1 MKSNQTKRFGFGA
14 IIFGL
19 ALGGIGLWFLLSPA
33 EYRATTR
40 ISVGIDYP
48 ESYDPYFIQTEL
60 EIIQSEVVLGK
71 VVEALYLNG
80 EWGRK
85 YARGKT
91 LTTSETVWLLKRRLN
106 LHLVT
111 NSRFL
116 DISVTDG
123 NPVEA
128 AKIANA
134 IAEAYRDFRINRNR
148 QLTFIGI
155 KTLEDD
161 YQKEE
166 VDIKTKQGSL
176 EQLGKQ
182 LNFTSPEPVESVL
195 ESNHPSFFRAKKEL
209 SDEKVLHRRLLAT
222 IDSEKSLYAQNAKTL
237 VEIVDPA
244 VSPSSP
250 IGPNR
255 LLGAV
260 LLLCGLAVFVVGFRG
275 SRGAITSP

>member
-19 ALGGIGLWFLLSPA
+19 ALGGIGLWLLLSPA

-195 ESNHPSFFRAKKEL
+195 ESNYPSYFRAKREL
-209 SDEKVLHRRLLAT
+209 SDEEVLHKRLLAT
-222 IDSEKSLYAQNAKTL
+222 IDSEKSLYAQNAK
-237 VEIVDPA
+237 
-244 VSPSSP
+244 
-250 IGPNR
+250 N
-255 LLGAV
+255 
-260 LLLCGLAVFVVGFRG
+260 
-275 SRGAITSP
+275 